1 MKIAIIGSGL
11 AGLTAAV
18 DLVDAGHE
26 VSIYESRKFWGGK
39 VGSWEDEDGNHIEM
53 GLHVFFYNYANLFK
67 LMEKV
72 GAIENIL
79 PKEHTHL
86 FINRGGNLKSLD
98 FRFPMGAPFNG
109 LKAFFTTEQ
118 LTIFD
123 KIRNALALGTSPIV
137 RGLIDYEG
145 AMVTIR
151 ELDRISFKTWFMN
164 HGGSERSLERMW
176 DPIAYAL
183 GFINC
188 NDISARCMLTIFM
201 MFASKTEASKLNL
214 LKGSP
219 HKWLTK
225 PIVDYLTKKGAR
237 IHLNH
242 KVKEIIYTEDS
253 SSFLVKELLMETD
266 KGIKSISADKYLAAC
281 DVPGIKKIIP
291 KDWYKLKEFKGI
303 QKLRAVA
310 VATIQLRYDGWV
322 TELNKN
328 NTNLNNALG
337 LDNLL
342 YSADASFSCFADLA
356 LTSPEDYRKDNMGS
370 LLQCVLTPGDRWIGR
385 SKNKITQEI
394 DKEVRSLFPSSKN
407 LKLLWSNIVQI
418 PQSLYRE
425 SPGMDPFRPNQKTS
439 IKNFYLAGS
448 YTQQD
453 YIDSMEG
460 ATMSGHLAASVML
473 NKEVKLARNQ
483 AVS

>member
-1 MKIAIIGSGL
+1 MKIAIVGSGL

-18 DLVDAGHE
+18 DLVDSGHS
-26 VSIYESRKFWGGK
+26 VDLYESRSFWGGK
-39 VGSWEDEDGNHIEM
+39 VGSWEDKAGNHIEM

-72 GAIENIL
+72 GALENIL

-86 FINRGGNLKSLD
+86 FINNGGDLKSLD
-98 FRFPMGAPFNG
+98 FRFPIGAPFNG

-118 LTIFD
+118 LNIVD

-145 AMVTIR
+145 AMVIIR
-151 ELDRISFKTWFMN
+151 ELDKISFKKWFMN
-164 HGGSERSLERMW
+164 HGGSERSLKRMW

-201 MFASKTEASKLNL
+201 MFAAKTEASKLNL

-225 PIVDYLTKKGAR
+225 PIVDYITKKGAK

-242 KVKEIIYTEDS
+242 KVKKISYQKNS
-253 SSFLVKELLMETD
+253 SSFIVDELLMDTLE
-266 KGIKSISADKYLAAC
+266 GEKSISADKYLAAC

-291 KDWYKLKEFKGI
+291 KEWYELSEFQGI
-303 QKLRAVA
+303 SKLRAVA

-322 TELNKN
+322 TELNKD
-328 NTNLNNALG
+328 NTNVNKPSGLN
-337 LDNLL
+337 NLL

-356 LTSPEDYRKDNMGS
+356 LTSPEDYRKENMGS

-385 SKNKITQEI
+385 SKEKITEEI
-394 DKEVRSLFPSSKN
+394 DKEVRRLFPSSKN
-407 LKLLWSNIVQI
+407 LNLLWSNVVQI

-439 IKNFYLAGS
+439 IENFYLAGS
-448 YTQQD
+448 YTKQD

-473 NKEVKLARNQ
+473 NKEVKLAKNL